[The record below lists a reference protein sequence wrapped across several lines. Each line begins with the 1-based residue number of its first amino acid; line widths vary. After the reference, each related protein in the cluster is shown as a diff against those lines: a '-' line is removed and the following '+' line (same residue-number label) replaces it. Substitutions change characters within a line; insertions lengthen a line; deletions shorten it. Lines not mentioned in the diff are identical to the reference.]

1 MLGDAV
7 VVLDAGSRQLLAISL
22 RRIGGAQVLASNL
35 PVGAAGGLAAKPL
48 PGIPGI
54 FPGPFVPFAGV
65 AAGPGGRIFVAG
77 DADGSVLAL
86 ERSAS

>member
-1 MLGDAV
+1 
-7 VVLDAGSRQLLAISL
+7 LLEVSL
-22 RRIGGAQVLASNL
+22 KDRRRTVLASNL
-35 PVGAAGGLAAKPL
+35 PVGAAGGLAPKPL

-77 DADGSVLAL
+77 DADGSVIAL
-86 ERSAS
+86 ERTAT